1 VASNS
6 IAGQEHFAPD
16 YLADP
21 RLAGMLGPGAPF
33 EVTQR
38 DCEGVPLRCFVNAP
52 RTLVDV
58 YRAAA
63 GHDPNE
69 CLVYENE
76 RLTFGDVRRQ
86 AAALALR
93 LREDHDVRPG
103 DRVAVA
109 MRNLPEFVSIM
120 WAAALLGAILVP
132 LNAWWRGPELERAL
146 DEADAKVVFADVER
160 SERLA
165 SVGSLHATIGVR
177 SGGSSGVAAVDL
189 ADLAAGE
196 VLSPDEYANPEPG
209 DVASIL
215 YTSGTTG
222 RPRGVV
228 ITHRGTIANVMNM
241 MFMRARDMV
250 LTGRF
255 PSGSGVAPAGLL
267 TTPYFHVGGLAS
279 AVGAGLT
286 GVKTVLLRK
295 WDVDEAM
302 RVVERECI
310 TGMGGV
316 PIIAREML
324 EHPRAAAL
332 AGQVTSFSVGA
343 ASVPPELPRLA
354 QEVLGESVQIFNG
367 YGATETTSGVVS
379 NVGADYVA
387 HPASVGRL
395 NPTTELRIE
404 SADGRSLPA
413 DEVGELCVRSPQ
425 TALGY
430 WQNPEATAES
440 FSDGWFRTGDLGYID
455 RDGFVYVV
463 DRVKDVIIRG
473 GENVYCAEV
482 EAVLFEHPSVLDVA
496 AVAIPDDAMGER
508 VCAVVV
514 PRAGATPLL
523 DDLRAFAAERL
534 AAFKCPEALFVVDDV
549 PRTATGKIAKPL
561 LRRTVLDSPA
571 LLQRCSPT
579 GGPTV
584 GGLRPVDR

>member
-1 VASNS
+1 MTANS
-6 IAGQEHFAPD
+6 IAGQEFFACD
-16 YLADP
+16 YASDARIAALV
-21 RLAGMLGPGAPF
+21 GPGAPF
-33 EVTQR
+33 EVVDR
-38 DCEGVPLRCFVNAP
+38 ECAGVPLRCFANAP

-63 GHDPNE
+63 AHDARD
-69 CLVYENE
+69 CLVHENE
-76 RLTFGDVRRQ
+76 RLTFGEVRRE
-86 AAALALR
+86 AAVVAMHLR
-93 LREDHDVRPG
+93 RDHGVGPG

-109 MRNLPEFVSIM
+109 MRNLPEFVPIM
-120 WAAALLGAILVP
+120 WATALLGAILVP

-146 DEADAKVVFADVER
+146 EEAEATVVFVDD
-160 SERLA
+160 ERLQRLTG
-165 SVGSLHATIGVR
+165 VGARGGSRVLVGVR
-177 SGGSSGVAAVDL
+177 TGARHLDF

-196 VLSPDEYANPEPG
+196 VMSPEQFADPDPG
-209 DVASIL
+209 DVAFVL

-222 RPRGVV
+222 RPKGVV

-250 LTGRF
+250 LTGRL
-255 PSGSGVAPAGLL
+255 PSGSGGPAAGLL

-286 GVKTVLLRK
+286 GVTTVLLHK

-302 RVVERECI
+302 RLVEREHV

-316 PIIAREML
+316 PMIAREML

-354 QEVLGESVQIFNG
+354 REVLGESVQIFNG

-379 NVGADYVA
+379 NVGADYEE
-387 HPASVGRL
+387 HPDSVGRL

-404 SADGRSLPA
+404 SADGRLLPPG
-413 DEVGELCVRSPQ
+413 EVGELSVRSPQ

-430 WQNPEATAES
+430 WRNPEATAES
-440 FSDGWFRTGDLGYID
+440 FCDGWFRTGDLGSID
-455 RDGFVYVV
+455 EDGFVYVV
-463 DRVKDVIIRG
+463 DRVKDVVIRG

-482 EAVLFEHPSVLDVA
+482 EAVLFEHSTVLDVA
-496 AVAIPDDAMGER
+496 VVAIPDDAMGER

-514 PRAGATPLL
+514 PRAGATPVLEE
-523 DDLRAFAAERL
+523 LRAFAAERL
-534 AAFKCPEALFVVDDV
+534 AAFKCPEALVVAGEV
-549 PRTATGKIAKPL
+549 PRTATGKIAKNQ
-561 LRRTVLDSPA
+561 LRQMVTDDPGRVEC
-571 LLQRCSPT
+571 R
-579 GGPTV
+579 
-584 GGLRPVDR
+584 